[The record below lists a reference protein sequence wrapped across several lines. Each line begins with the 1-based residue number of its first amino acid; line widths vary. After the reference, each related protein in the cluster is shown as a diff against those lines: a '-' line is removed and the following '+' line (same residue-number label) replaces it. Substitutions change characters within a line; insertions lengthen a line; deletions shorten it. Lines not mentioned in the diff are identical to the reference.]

1 MARRQ
6 YVVEIEA
13 MNMITLIF
21 HFSEYHSKSID
32 GTEATHPL
40 EMRAPFKIIDKGVKY
55 MTLLMPEDHNPTV
68 YGAVMRTPTNG
79 MLNIIFPMVS
89 QDEGPDEVGRKEKA
103 KEWKIFLIPLTED
116 DLRKSESNNTLEIDL
131 ELVKRRWQR
140 NIQIVSTVFV

>member
-1 MARRQ
+1 M
-6 YVVEIEA
+6 
-13 MNMITLIF
+13 
-21 HFSEYHSKSID
+21 
-32 GTEATHPL
+32 

-55 MTLLMPEDHNPTV
+55 MTLQMPEDHNPTV

-79 MLNIIFPMVS
+79 MLHIIFTMVS

-116 DLRKSESNNTLEIDL
+116 DIRKSEANNTLEIDL